1 MEATPNVIAVIY
13 GFALV
18 EAAGLLATLALWAL
32 YRGRR

>member
-1 MEATPNVIAVIY
+1 MEATPNIIVVIF

-18 EAAGLLATLALWAL
+18 EAAWLLATLALWAL